1 MYNSQNIFAKILRK
15 EIPCKNIY
23 EDDTILAFYD
33 INPRAKIH
41 ALVIPKIEAV
51 SFSDFIA
58 NNNNEAIAEF
68 FKKVNYVACN
78 VLNMIDFR
86 LQINNGAN
94 AGQEVFHFH
103 VHILGN

>member
-1 MYNSQNIFAKILRK
+1 MYDSTNIFAKILRK
-15 EIPCKNIY
+15 EIPCKTIH
-23 EDDTILAFYD
+23 EDDTILAFHD

-51 SFSDFIA
+51 SFADFIA
-58 NNNNEAIAEF
+58 NNGVEVVAEF
-68 FKKVNYVACN
+68 FKKVNYVASN
-78 VLNMIDFR
+78 VLNLKDFR

>member
-1 MYNSQNIFAKILRK
+1 MYNSENIFAKILRK
-15 EIPCKNIY
+15 EIPCKIIH
-23 EDDTILAFYD
+23 EDNTILSFHD

-41 ALVIPKIEAV
+41 ALVIPKIAAV
-51 SFSDFIA
+51 SFSDFIT
-58 NNNNEAIAEF
+58 NNSNETIADF

-78 VLNMIDFR
+78 ILNLQDFR
-86 LQINNGAN
+86 LQINNGEN

>member
-15 EIPCKNIY
+15 EIPCKTIY
-23 EDDTILAFYD
+23 EDDTILAFHD

-51 SFSDFIA
+51 SFSDFIT
-58 NNNNEAIAEF
+58 NNNNEEIAEF

-78 VLNMIDFR
+78 VLNLQDFR

>member
-1 MYNSQNIFAKILRK
+1 MYNSENIFAKILRK
-15 EIPCKNIY
+15 EIPCKTIY
-23 EDDTILAFYD
+23 EDDTILAFHD

-58 NNNNEAIAEF
+58 NNGNETIAEF
-68 FKKVNYVACN
+68 FNKVNYVAYN
-78 VLNMIDFR
+78 VLNLKDFR

>member
-1 MYNSQNIFAKILRK
+1 MYNSENIFAKILRK
-15 EIPCKNIY
+15 EIPCKTIY
-23 EDDTILAFYD
+23 EDDTILAFHD

-51 SFSDFIA
+51 SLSDFIA
-58 NNNNEAIAEF
+58 NNGNETIAEF
-68 FKKVNYVACN
+68 FKKVNYVAYN
-78 VLNMIDFR
+78 VLNLQDFR

-103 VHILGN
+103 IHILGS

>member
-15 EIPCKNIY
+15 EIPCKTIY
-23 EDDTILAFYD
+23 EDDTILAFHD

-41 ALVIPKIEAV
+41 ALVIPKIEEV
-51 SFSDFIA
+51 SFSDFIT
-58 NNNNEAIAEF
+58 NNNNEEIADF

-78 VLNMIDFR
+78 VLNLQDFR

>member
-15 EIPCKNIY
+15 EIPCKTIY
-23 EDDTILAFYD
+23 EDETIFAFHD

-41 ALVIPKIEAV
+41 ALVIPKIETV
-51 SFSDFIA
+51 SFSDFITS
-58 NNNNEAIAEF
+58 NSNEMIGDF
-68 FKKVNYVACN
+68 FKKVNYVAYDI
-78 VLNMIDFR
+78 LNLADFR

>member
-15 EIPCKNIY
+15 EIPCKTIY
-23 EDDTILAFYD
+23 EDDTILAFHD

-58 NNNNEAIAEF
+58 NNNNETIAEF
-68 FKKVNYVACN
+68 FKRVNYIACN
-78 VLNMIDFR
+78 VLNLQDFR

>member
-1 MYNSQNIFAKILRK
+1 MYDSTNIFAKILRR
-15 EIPCKNIY
+15 EIPCKMIH
-23 EDDTILAFYD
+23 EDDTILAFHD

-51 SFSDFIA
+51 SFADFIA
-58 NNNNEAIAEF
+58 NNGVEVVAEF
-68 FKKVNYVACN
+68 FKKVNYVASN
-78 VLNMIDFR
+78 VLNLKDFR